1 MKELINYFNMKVIK
15 NTIFLILIPLFF
27 ISCNKDITC
36 IDESLVKEG
45 PCTKEYFPLCGC
57 DGITYG
63 NFCTLNNAGVLS
75 YTEGECKN

>member
-1 MKELINYFNMKVIK
+1 MKNILAFL
-15 NTIFLILIPLFF
+15 FLLILGCSEKL
-27 ISCNKDITC
+27 CV
-36 IDESLVKEG
+36 DESLVKEG